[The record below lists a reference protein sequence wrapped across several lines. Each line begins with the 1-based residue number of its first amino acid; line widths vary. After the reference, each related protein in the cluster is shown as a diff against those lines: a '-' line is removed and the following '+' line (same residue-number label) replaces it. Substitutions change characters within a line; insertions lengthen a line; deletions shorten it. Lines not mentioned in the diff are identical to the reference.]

1 MLAMELLDRRISDAE
16 ATLSAAAGSASLCT
30 VSRSGTPMPGVK
42 YPEGAWVALRDVR
55 RAVPATGDVSDA
67 LDEVRQR
74 WSADLA
80 SHTDAGSGPDWLSYL
95 TGGVDA
101 LDSLAESL
109 DSTGAPAGD

>member
-1 MLAMELLDRRISDAE
+1 MELLDRRISDAE

-55 RAVPATGDVSDA
+55 RTLAASDGIDGA
-67 LDEVRQR
+67 LEIVRER

-80 SHTDAGSGPDWLSYL
+80 QHIETGSGSGWIAYL

-109 DSTGAPAGD
+109 DSQNAAWGD

>member
-1 MLAMELLDRRISDAE
+1 MLAQDVLDRRIAEAE

-55 RAVPATGDVSDA
+55 RTLAASDGIDGA
-67 LDEVRQR
+67 LEIVRER

-80 SHTDAGSGPDWLSYL
+80 QHTATGSGSDWMAYL
-95 TGGVDA
+95 TGGLDA
-101 LDSLAESL
+101 LDSLAETL
-109 DSTGAPAGD
+109 DSPSATSSD